1 MLMALRSAKL
11 LLFSPLHDNHW
22 PPLTFIRFVDKG
34 RRTEWPR
41 KRSMATTAKVDTDD
55 LRRFKD
61 VNLDEAPSRR
71 HVRDSLKDTQ
81 LNLDHILFKTPGDGI
96 KTKESYEVNS
106 RGVEIFSKS
115 WLPQASSPRALVCFC
130 HGYGDTCTF
139 FFEGIARRLALSGY
153 GVFAMD
159 YPGFGLSQGLHGF
172 IPSFDLLVEDVI
184 EHYSNVK
191 DNPEF
196 SSLPSFLFGQSMGG
210 AVSLKIH
217 FKQPDAWTGAV
228 LVAPMCKIA
237 DDMVPP
243 PVLKQILIG
252 LANVLPKHKLVP
264 QKDLAEAAFRDVRKR
279 NMTQYNVICYSGK
292 PRLRTAVEMLRTT
305 QEIEQQ
311 LGKVSLPIL
320 ILHGEADTVTDPSV
334 SRELYQKAKSSDKKI
349 VLYKDAYHSL
359 LEGEPDE
366 MILRVLADIISW
378 LDDHSSQA
386 EGSLV
391 TPPMISRKL
400 LLFLFFN
407 LELFFFFFV
416 PADFSLYDSVKMFS
430 AQNKIKK
437 DKNAS
442 PTECEEQVAQALFD
456 LENTNQELKSELKD
470 LYINQAVNM
479 DIAGN
484 RKAIVI
490 YVPFRLRKAF
500 RKIHPRLVRELEKKF
515 SGKDVIFVATRR
527 IMRPPKKGAAVQRPR
542 NRTLTSVH
550 EAMLEDVAYPAE
562 IVGKRTRY
570 RLDGSK
576 IMKVYLEAKERNNT
590 EYKLESMMGVYRKLT
605 GKDVTFEYPVEA

>member
-1 MLMALRSAKL
+1 
-11 LLFSPLHDNHW
+11 
-22 PPLTFIRFVDKG
+22 
-34 RRTEWPR
+34 
-41 KRSMATTAKVDTDD
+41 MATTAKVDTDD

-81 LNLDHILFKTPGDGI
+81 LNLDHILLKTPGDGI

-115 WLPQASSPRALVCFC
+115 WLPQASIPRALVCFC
-130 HGYGDTCTF
+130 HDPF
-139 FFEGIARRLALSGY
+139 LAGIARRLALSGY

-159 YPGFGLSQGLHGF
+159 YPGFGLSEGLHGF

-191 DNPEF
+191 ENPEF

-311 LGKVSLPIL
+311 LEKVSLPIL
-320 ILHGEADTVTDPSV
+320 ILHGEADIVTDPSV

-391 TPPMISRKL
+391 TPPK
-400 LLFLFFN
+400 FLAIRYVIGVKMGA
-407 LELFFFFFV
+407 L
-416 PADFSLYDSVKMFS
+416 DSVKMFS

>member
-1 MLMALRSAKL
+1 
-11 LLFSPLHDNHW
+11 
-22 PPLTFIRFVDKG
+22 
-34 RRTEWPR
+34 
-41 KRSMATTAKVDTDD
+41 MATTAKVDTDD

-81 LNLDHILFKTPGDGI
+81 LNLDHILFK
-96 KTKESYEVNS
+96 EL
-106 RGVEIFSKS
+106 R
-115 WLPQASSPRALVCFC
+115 SSPKAGSLKLLAPELWFVSAMVMEILARSSSKAWLLILFLNKDSSMFGCLLDPFL
-130 HGYGDTCTF
+130 T
-139 FFEGIARRLALSGY
+139 GIARRLALSGY

-184 EHYSNVK
+184 EHYSNIK
-191 DNPEF
+191 GYKLSMTSSGLTNSQDNPEF

-217 FKQPDAWTGAV
+217 FKQPIAWTGAV

-311 LGKVSLPIL
+311 LEKVSLPIL

-378 LDDHSSQA
+378 LDEHSSQA
-386 EGSLV
+386 EGSL
-391 TPPMISRKL
+391 
-400 LLFLFFN
+400 
-407 LELFFFFFV
+407 
-416 PADFSLYDSVKMFS
+416 MFS

-437 DKNAS
+437 DKNAA